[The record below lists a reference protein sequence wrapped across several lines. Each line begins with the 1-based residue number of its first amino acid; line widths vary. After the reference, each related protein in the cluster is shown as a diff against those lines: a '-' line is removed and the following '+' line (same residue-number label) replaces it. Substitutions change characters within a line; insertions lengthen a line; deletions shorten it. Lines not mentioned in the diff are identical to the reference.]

1 MTKSLVCFRSVD
13 ALNNKLFNES
23 INTNIDSSIITF
35 IRFFLITGALINMHL
50 MALYSIY
57 IDAQGSSCSVSMG
70 VEIYLRN

>member
-23 INTNIDSSIITF
+23 INTNIDSSIITL